1 MNTFTSY
8 YDFTDPADR
17 ADYKTD
23 MDEALEAN
31 AKITETQL
39 SEYELEVT
47 FEYDA

>member
-1 MNTFTSY
+1 MNTFTVY
-8 YDFTDPADR
+8 YDFLDPADR
-17 ADYKTD
+17 ADYKQD
-23 MDEALEAN
+23 MYDAHDAN